1 MPTAMVSH
9 LPFFEALAGDAGDQP
24 PIWHDRAAG
33 LLALRL
39 FDQWLRAERRMAPA
53 PDRLRALAV
62 RAEAEALD
70 PRSAVRDSLLR
81 LVDAML
87 HEPSDGARVR
97 TAMIEYAGRL
107 RHEAEWLLA
116 ADVFRTVLEA
126 RDLQDVS
133 PQVRQA
139 ALECAYCARMGGD
152 LDEAATAYEVG
163 EALAVAARDQ
173 YGALRAQVGKAKL
186 TVHRGN
192 LPQAEA
198 ELDAIVALAE
208 RAASRPGLAIALAE
222 RMVVAGKRGQYERAA
237 VFGYRALQQ
246 CDDDVMRESILADIA
261 TALGDGGHRAAS
273 RDAHLV
279 LSATARDSRVRF
291 LSTINLLVLSAQD
304 GQRAAF
310 DQYRAVL
317 DAAPLPAE
325 LGARYALEV
334 GHALVGFDDRDAA
347 AAAYNRALTLGERFQ
362 VHDVVLQADE
372 ALRTLAPATRER
384 VFVGRSGKPVRTDDD
399 SITEVISAMRSM
411 REQALAG
418 AV

>member
-9 LPFFEALAGDAGDQP
+9 LPFFEALAGEAGEQQP
-24 PIWHDRAAG
+24 VWHDRAAG

-39 FDQWLRAERRMAPA
+39 FDQWLRAQRRMAPS

-70 PRSAVRDSLLR
+70 ARSQVREPLLR

-87 HEPSDGARVR
+87 HEPSDAPRVR
-97 TAMIEYAGRL
+97 TALIEYAGRL

-126 RDLQDVS
+126 RDLQDLS
-133 PQVRQA
+133 PMVRQA
-139 ALECAYCARMGGD
+139 ALECAYCSRMGGD
-152 LDEAATAYEVG
+152 LEEAATAYEVG

-173 YGALRAQVGKAKL
+173 HGALRAQVGKAKI

-192 LPQAEA
+192 LPQAES

-222 RMVVAGKRGQYERAA
+222 RMVVAGKRGQFERAA

-246 CDDDVMRESILADIA
+246 CDDEVMRESILADVA
-261 TALGDGGHRAAS
+261 TALGDGGHRAAA

-279 LSATARDSRVRF
+279 LSATASDSRVRF
-291 LSTINLLVLSAQD
+291 LSTINLLVLAGLD

-334 GHALVGFDDRDAA
+334 GHGLAAFDERQAA
-347 AAAYNRALTLGERFQ
+347 AESFGRAVALGERYQ
-362 VHDVVLQADE
+362 VHDVVLQAEE
-372 ALRTLAPATRER
+372 ALRTLAPSTHER
-384 VFVGRSGKPVRTDDD
+384 VFVGNTGQPVPTDDG

-411 REQALAG
+411 REKALAG
-418 AV
+418 AL